1 MQANREM
8 CFQKNC
14 AKPMRIGW
22 AFINAFIANAVGDG
36 SWRISGL
43 VDTAHHA
50 IGNGIVSTVISA
62 AIRLPV
68 ESITL
73 PAHRVVSDVAGDGAM
88 AALIVVIETKAAKAF
103 GTKGIA
109 DSRLKPSRKIAAGY
123 RNVNRNGFDS
133 PDAEGIAEH
142 GGKMMRMA
150 SIIWNPYI
158 WYVGTCD
165 KIADAFSYLITNLK
179 TVTAYGMENRPIH
192 EIPTDSIWDTA
203 MGYRAICVS
212 GYRACRHDRTGSGS
226 RRSPNPAISSVPSSP
241 RAGSSASS
249 CVSASMRRIAAA
261 HM

>member
-73 PAHRVVSDVAGDGAM
+73 PAHRTVSDGAGDGAM
-88 AALIVVIETKAAKAF
+88 VRRNDAYRRDGDEIDEGDEGDCYPGNRRSQIETDPDNRGVIPQCPSKRIRFARRGGNRGAGREDGKD
-103 GTKGIA
+103 GIG
-109 DSRLKPSRKIAAGY
+109 RRK
-123 RNVNRNGFDS
+123 
-133 PDAEGIAEH
+133 
-142 GGKMMRMA
+142 
-150 SIIWNPYI
+150 
-158 WYVGTCD
+158 T
-165 KIADAFSYLITNLK
+165 
-179 TVTAYGMENRPIH
+179 
-192 EIPTDSIWDTA
+192 
-203 MGYRAICVS
+203 ICLV
-212 GYRACRHDRTGSGS
+212 CRD
-226 RRSPNPAISSVPSSP
+226 V
-241 RAGSSASS
+241 
-249 CVSASMRRIAAA
+249 C
-261 HM
+261 